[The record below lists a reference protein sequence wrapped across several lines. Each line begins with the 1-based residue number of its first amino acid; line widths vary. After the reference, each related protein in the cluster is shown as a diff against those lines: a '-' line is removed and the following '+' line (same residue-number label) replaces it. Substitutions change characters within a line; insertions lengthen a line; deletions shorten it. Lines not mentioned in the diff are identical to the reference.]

1 MSLISKKVFIKT
13 FGCAQNTADSERIKA
28 FYWQKGYKETE
39 DWKEANL
46 AIINTCVIRE
56 SAENRVYGL
65 INNIHRY
72 NQKTNALSLRDT
84 RLPEGQVSLKKGN
97 SKKIKIVVTGCLA
110 GLAHRNDKK
119 LKELEKKFPMVS
131 EFLPIEKIG
140 LKIEPIR
147 NKKNAAL
154 IPISFGCNNFCSY
167 CIVPFAKGKEISR
180 DFDEILR
187 EIDKAIENC
196 FKEIVLIGQ
205 NVNSYGAD
213 LNPSKSPFDL
223 KGDFYVSMGKKRFK
237 SLFPKL
243 LTEVAKKDLDKISFI
258 SSNPW
263 DFSDDLIETIAKNK
277 NIDRLIHLPFQ
288 AGDDEILKKMNR
300 GYTSKEY
307 LDLVKKIKIKVPDI
321 RFSTD
326 IIIGFPT
333 EDEKAF
339 QNTVKICEK
348 VGFEI
353 AYLNKY
359 SPRSGTVSAK
369 LYKDEITRAEKKR
382 RWKILND
389 LVNKK

>member
-1 MSLISKKVFIKT
+1 MSVSKKIFVRT

-28 FYWQKGYKETE
+28 FYWNKGYTET
-39 DWKEANL
+39 DNWKEANL
-46 AIINTCVIRE
+46 VVINTCIIRE

-65 INNIHRY
+65 INN
-72 NQKTNALSLRDT
+72 
-84 RLPEGQVSLKKGN
+84 VSKFN
-97 SKKIKIVVTGCLA
+97 KKIKIIVTGCLA
-110 GLAHRNDKK
+110 GLAHRDKTGKK
-119 LKELEKKFPMVS
+119 LRELKKKFPMVS

-140 LKIEPIR
+140 LDIEPIR

-167 CIVPFAKGKEISR
+167 CIVPFAKGSETSRKMGDILKEV
-180 DFDEILR
+180 
-187 EIDKAIENC
+187 DKAIENG

-213 LNPSKSPFDL
+213 FATDA
-223 KGDFYVSMGKKRFK
+223 DIVSMGKKRFK

-243 LTEVAKKDLDKISFI
+243 LTEVVKKDLNKISFV

-263 DFSDDLIETIAKNK
+263 DFSDELIEVISKNK

-307 LDLVKKIKIKVPDI
+307 LNLVEKIKSKIPDI
-321 RFSTD
+321 KFSTD

-339 QNTVKICEK
+339 QNTVDICKK

-359 SPRSGTVSAK
+359 SPRSGTISAK
-369 LYKDEITRAEKKR
+369 LYKDEISRDEKKR
-382 RWKILND
+382 RWKILNE
-389 LVNKK
+389 LVNKKD